1 MLYQDIKYGN
11 KSFMKLVLIS
21 SAIVAS
27 VFLSGCGNNQ
37 SEELFNYG
45 NGMINLQNVTHING
59 GIKLSYTKD
68 VKNGKYVC
76 PDAEKGGSW
85 TNSLT
90 SADVEIIK
98 DSLDEVTISDCYR
111 DIRVSSYIMF
121 DNFTLTLF
129 ESEDV
134 SKNNIYD
141 IKESLNN
148 GLVRYNSI

>member
-1 MLYQDIKYGN
+1 
-11 KSFMKLVLIS
+11 MKLVLKI

-27 VFLSGCGNNQ
+27 VFLVGCGNN
-37 SEELFNYG
+37 STKEWFDYG

-90 SADVEIIK
+90 SADIEIIK
-98 DSLDEVTISDCYR
+98 DSLDEVTISDCYIG
-111 DIRVSSYIMF
+111 IRVSSYIMF

-129 ESEDV
+129 ESEGV
-134 SKNNIYD
+134 SKMNISN
-141 IKESLNN
+141 IKESLDN
-148 GLVRYNSI
+148 GLVTYKSI